1 MKKVGII
8 GAGDIS
14 RAYLEHARD
23 LKLFEVAGLCDL
35 NELSARARAEEFSV
49 PVLTQAE
56 LLALPLDAVINLTP
70 PAVHAAVT
78 KAALQAGL
86 NVYSEKPL
94 AVHLA
99 EARDLLD
106 EAARRGLTLGCA
118 PDTLLGAGFQTA
130 REVLQNGLIGR
141 PVAASAFFLVGG
153 PDNWHPNPAFFYQ
166 PGAGPLFDM
175 GPYYLSALVNLLGSV
190 RRVAGST
197 TKAFDVRTIRA
208 GTRQGEQIPVS
219 TPTHV
224 TGLLEFESGVVAT
237 VMISFDVAASE
248 TPRIEVYGTEGT
260 LSVPDPNHFGG
271 PVRYHLH
278 DAQWME
284 WPVTRPYA
292 DNSRGVGLAEML
304 DARAAGR
311 PARASGEVAY
321 HVLEVMHRI
330 LEAAE
335 AGRFLDVDS
344 RVTQPDLLPNNVNWS
359 AVEPTPA

>member
-1 MKKVGII
+1 MKKVGIV

-23 LKLFEVAGLCDL
+23 LKLFEVVGLCDL
-35 NELSARARAEEFSV
+35 NAGAARQRAAEFGV
-49 PVLTQAE
+49 PVMTQEE
-56 LLALPLDAVINLTP
+56 LFSLPLDAVINLTP
-70 PAVHAAVT
+70 PSAHAAVT
-78 KAALQAGL
+78 RAALQAGL

-94 AVHLA
+94 AVNLA
-99 EARDLLD
+99 EARELLD
-106 EAARRGLTLGCA
+106 EAAGRGLTLGCA

-130 REVLQNGLIGR
+130 REALQNGLIGR

-190 RRVAGST
+190 RRVAGSA

-208 GTRQGEQIPVS
+208 GTRQGEQIPVL

-224 TGLLEFESGVVAT
+224 TGLLEFESGAVAT
-237 VMISFDVAASE
+237 IMISFDVAASE
-248 TPRIEVYGTEGT
+248 TPRIEIYGTKGT

-278 DAQWME
+278 DGE
-284 WPVTRPYA
+284 WQELPVTRPYA
-292 DNSRGVGLAEML
+292 GNSRGVGLAEML
-304 DARAAGR
+304 EASAAGHV
-311 PARASGEVAY
+311 PRASSEIAY

-335 AGRFLDVDS
+335 AGRYLDIES
-344 RVTQPDLLPNNVNWS
+344 RVTQPDLLPDNVNWGG
-359 AVEPTPA
+359 VELSQT